1 MFSLLCLR
9 QVRILMYTR
18 VHILLPCGVPHQLP
32 GDAPEKI
39 YDAFVSYAHQ
49 DSDWVLDSLLKRL
62 EEPSH
67 SRACGPCKLCIHQRD
82 FVVGKPIIDNII
94 DSIAASRHTIIV
106 LSNNF
111 VK

>member
-1 MFSLLCLR
+1 MR

-18 VHILLPCGVPHQLP
+18 VHILLPCGVPQHLP

-49 DSDWVLDSLLKRL
+49 DSEWVLDSLLKRL
-62 EEPSH
+62 EEPSS
-67 SRACGPCKLCIHQRD
+67 SRACAPCKLCIHQRD

-106 LSNNF
+106 LSKNF
-111 VK
+111 VQ